1 MKESEILYLVM
12 LEIGVLLVEL
22 WILSSTHDF
31 SSFECQK
38 WLLIL
43 HFSLLSCSNEFYSF
57 KQIGCVYVINKYME
71 MHIIFKFYMYI
82 VLYFLMGLSSHY
94 LMWVYYQYAKVA
106 VIQRNWTKG
115 KLMLS
120 KHLLCDGA
128 FTSRAKEEIYK
139 KSKIKNLGKF
149 T

>member
-1 MKESEILYLVM
+1 
-12 LEIGVLLVEL
+12 
-22 WILSSTHDF
+22 
-31 SSFECQK
+31 
-38 WLLIL
+38 
-43 HFSLLSCSNEFYSF
+43 
-57 KQIGCVYVINKYME
+57 ME
-71 MHIIFKFYMYI
+71 MHIFFKVCMYI

-115 KLMLS
+115 KWMLS
-120 KHLLCDGA
+120 KHLLCDTGA
-128 FTSRAKEEIYK
+128 FTSRAKEEIHQ